1 MGMMQ
6 IVFFHFLE
14 KGGTN
19 EQEAYCAGLSQ
30 VNHHY
35 SATLLMSHST
45 NATAWINRLL
55 LKNSSHSYSKLPAYP
70 QLA

>member
-1 MGMMQ
+1 MGMTQ

-14 KGGTN
+14 GGTN
-19 EQEAYCAGLSQ
+19 EQEAYCAGLSR

-55 LKNSSHSYSKLPAYP
+55 LKILSHSYSKLPAYP